1 MIILFFPLHVTA
13 ESFHTKKQ
21 IKNISNSVV
30 KIFNVSASP
39 NFYIPWQTLAQKHST
54 GTGVIIDH
62 NLILTAAHVVN
73 DTVFLEVKKES
84 SVDKYIAKVKWI
96 SHETDLALLE
106 VKDNTFFDNTE
117 ASHLGAVPSRQEGVV
132 VYGYPTGGN
141 EISLTQGIV
150 SRIELTSYA
159 HSEESFLALQ
169 IDAAINPG
177 NSGGP
182 VFNKE
187 GEIVGIAM
195 QKMTGVENI
204 GYIVPPPIIEHFFED
219 IEDGT
224 YDGYANDGLYVQP
237 IQNDYLKSYYGLEDK
252 KKCHTGILVI
262 NVATGSSTDGYLEQG
277 DVIVAVDGYNIED
290 DGTVIIEAYGRINSG
305 YLIDRHQVGQ
315 SVKYKI
321 LRDSKELIINVPL
334 KGLQKMIPTIYDS
347 KPEYLIYG
355 GLIIMPLTKNYLK
368 AWGDDWLHKAPLS
381 FLYKYSYGLFDKNDN
396 KQKRD
401 NKEIV
406 FVKQI
411 SNNTK

>member
-1 MIILFFPLHVTA
+1 VIILFFPLHVTA

-237 IQNDYLKSYYGLEDK
+237 IQNDYLKSYYGVEDK
-252 KKCHTGILVI
+252 KKCHFFNSEIFQLILI
-262 NVATGSSTDGYLEQG
+262 QRNGFSIQR
-277 DVIVAVDGYNIED
+277 NILI
-290 DGTVIIEAYGRINSG
+290 TIRPSIIR
-305 YLIDRHQVGQ
+305 
-315 SVKYKI
+315 
-321 LRDSKELIINVPL
+321 
-334 KGLQKMIPTIYDS
+334 
-347 KPEYLIYG
+347 
-355 GLIIMPLTKNYLK
+355 
-368 AWGDDWLHKAPLS
+368 
-381 FLYKYSYGLFDKNDN
+381 F
-396 KQKRD
+396 
-401 NKEIV
+401 
-406 FVKQI
+406 
-411 SNNTK
+411 